1 MFVCVCVWV
10 RPSPLLA
17 STTAL
22 TLRCPTFPAHL
33 LLPEVLK
40 SAWYWAVDP
49 DAFWHV
55 KALSVF
61 SALSMSRSPLCS
73 PQYALAAHVY
83 ESIYLW
89 QPQKGFLT
97 HLFSPMCFPVGN
109 ILPSAASCNSS
120 TYGLDTLSDALCITD
135 WLLVW
140 WCRHC
145 LIYTP
150 YLIWEYVEWMY
161 SIYTFMCFTS
171 TSSHVQTIH
180 ICVHVWSNAPRKN
193 MWPKKWGQSPF
204 IVSS

>member
-1 MFVCVCVWV
+1 MYVWV

-17 STTAL
+17 STTVP

-55 KALSVF
+55 QALSVF
-61 SALSMSRSPLCS
+61 SALSMSRNLLCS

-89 QPQKGFLT
+89 QHQKGFLP
-97 HLFSPMCFPVGN
+97 HLCSPMCFPVGN
-109 ILPSAASCNSS
+109 ILPSAASCNIS

-135 WLLVW
+135 CLYDDVGIVLYTHHMILLN
-140 WCRHC
+140 
-145 LIYTP
+145 
-150 YLIWEYVEWMY
+150 LIWECVEWMY
-161 SIYTFMCFTS
+161 SICIFMCFTS
-171 TSSHVQTIH
+171 TSSDVQTIH
-180 ICVHVWSNAPRKN
+180 ICIHVWSSALRKDI
-193 MWPKKWGQSPF
+193 WLKKWGQSPF